1 VALVSVTFAR
11 LSTERATMPEA
22 ATPRGQQRALRE
34 GVVLALED
42 DAGRVG
48 LGSAAPLPGFSV
60 ETLAQARAE
69 LEALRARLV
78 GESVDDAEGLL
89 ARLDAVVLSP
99 SARHA
104 VEQAVLDL
112 ASRRLGFPVPVLLGA
127 RVVSQVATH
136 RLVRDADDALAAVL
150 EGSRTLK
157 VKVGRDGLADDDR
170 RVAAIRQAVGPEV
183 AIRLDANG
191 AWSEADAVRALAL
204 LCRHGI
210 ALCEEPVRLGDL
222 GALARVRRAAGVP
235 LGADESCRDMAALE
249 AHIAAGAVD
258 AVVLK
263 PMLIGGPRRT
273 LAMAR
278 RALRAGLAVIVTT
291 SFETAVGWQAAR
303 WVAEALPPEN
313 AVAAGL
319 DAASS
324 IAGPPPVDPAAALP
338 NPIRGAAIA
347 RPEHP
352 AVVLESGLSRSYAAL
367 ADDVARAALALAAR
381 GLGPQSVIALV
392 GPADAAFVRALH
404 AIGWLGATAAP
415 LALGPELA
423 RDLEVVAPDAV
434 LADAPELLPRGEWQA
449 LPLDLPL
456 SSDRLPERAWPFA
469 EPRVRLLTSGT
480 TATPRPVTLSTAQLA
495 LSTFGSATRLGLHT
509 GDRWLCCLPAH
520 HIGGL
525 SVLLRS
531 AFQTTTAVVHRGF
544 DAGAVNAGIDAGAIT
559 MVSLVPAMVE
569 RLLDARADRPFPAS
583 LRAILIGGAALPD
596 PLRRRLAA
604 IEAPAAVSWG
614 MSEAASQVATTYP
627 GDLSA
632 GAPPLPFARVR
643 ADASG
648 ALVITGPI
656 VGGAL
661 TTGDRGTVDARGRV
675 TVLGRRDDVI
685 LSGGENI
692 APGEIAAALRAFPA
706 IEAAMVV
713 GVPDPRWGTRP
724 VAAVVLQAGSRRPTA
739 AKLREFL
746 AGRLT
751 PFKIPDAVALVDALP
766 RTALGKLSAA
776 GVRRIFQEAQPRQR
790 VAKGVRDSHPRKAVQ
805 PHERVDKA
813 HRGPEILVLRATHLI
828 GERDRAAPE
837 PRDAQRDQQALAE
850 PHRARVV
857 GLGVDQR
864 QPVAAVLEDGQQRL
878 PAGGQGLLEAGVAVL
893 EHAPEERDAGAVD
906 LVEPH
911 GDDVLVVHRKGS
923 SRPKRPTAPDRT

>member
-69 LEALRARLV
+69 LEALRASLV

-89 ARLDAVVLSP
+89 ARLDAVALSP

-222 GALARVRRAAGVP
+222 EALARVRRAAGVP

-480 TATPRPVTLSTAQLA
+480 TATPAPGDAEHGAARALHLRLGYAPGASHGRPLAVLPAGPPHRRAVGALA
-495 LSTFGSATRLGLHT
+495 L
-509 GDRWLCCLPAH
+509 
-520 HIGGL
+520 GL
-525 SVLLRS
+525 SDHHGR
-531 AFQTTTAVVHRGF
+531 
-544 DAGAVNAGIDAGAIT
+544 
-559 MVSLVPAMVE
+559 
-569 RLLDARADRPFPAS
+569 RPP
-583 LRAILIGGAALPD
+583 R
-596 PLRRRLAA
+596 LRRRGCERGHRRRRHHHGLAGA
-604 IEAPAAVSWG
+604 GHGRAPAGRPRGPPVPG
-614 MSEAASQVATTYP
+614 EPPRHLDRRRRAAGHAAPQARRHRSARRRELGHERGRQP
-627 GDLSA
+627 GRDHLP
-632 GAPPLPFARVR
+632 GRPLRGR
-643 ADASG
+643 AAAAFRSG
-648 ALVITGPI
+648 A
-656 VGGAL
+656 
-661 TTGDRGTVDARGRV
+661 
-675 TVLGRRDDVI
+675 RR
-685 LSGGENI
+685 
-692 APGEIAAALRAFPA
+692 R
-706 IEAAMVV
+706 
-713 GVPDPRWGTRP
+713 
-724 VAAVVLQAGSRRPTA
+724 
-739 AKLREFL
+739 
-746 AGRLT
+746 
-751 PFKIPDAVALVDALP
+751 
-766 RTALGKLSAA
+766 
-776 GVRRIFQEAQPRQR
+776 
-790 VAKGVRDSHPRKAVQ
+790 
-805 PHERVDKA
+805 
-813 HRGPEILVLRATHLI
+813 
-828 GERDRAAPE
+828 
-837 PRDAQRDQQALAE
+837 
-850 PHRARVV
+850 
-857 GLGVDQR
+857 
-864 QPVAAVLEDGQQRL
+864 
-878 PAGGQGLLEAGVAVL
+878 
-893 EHAPEERDAGAVD
+893 
-906 LVEPH
+906 
-911 GDDVLVVHRKGS
+911 
-923 SRPKRPTAPDRT
+923 